1 MFKMV
6 RRVTHRPIG
15 GAVLSGGTV
24 EALRRHTL
32 VLIGRVVAAVSLIAA
47 VPSVVLL
54 VSGHFLPFA
63 TAIAGMA
70 TGFAV
75 LSMAQRN
82 AANAVS
88 LLIIGMS
95 VIGTAHAILDPA
107 LVDFGLATVSLVPV
121 LAALLGDRK
130 SRRLGWVLF
139 AGTLSIAMFSQVSA
153 GLLGFSAI
161 EAGTTPSAL
170 AYLIFALV
178 TAISAFRLSSVLEH
192 VDKAQG
198 ETLRYLI
205 EDFRYVVMRLAP
217 GGEALFVSR
226 SVETLFGCQ
235 RFELNG
241 QGLAE
246 RVHIQDRPT
255 YLTALSEA
263 ANDDKPRTIEVR
275 MRKDVEGGGAIPHFV
290 WVECGLSPI
299 HPVPGMPG
307 PFEVMVLMR
316 DISERVAQREEMER
330 ARLAAQEA
338 SLAKSRFLATIGH
351 ELRTPLNAVVG
362 FSDMLRN
369 GIGTSGAES
378 QREYADLIHQSGLHL
393 LDTVN
398 MLLDMSK
405 IEAGK
410 FELQIEGFSPEALL
424 APSIGIVEPLAK
436 TRRVG
441 ISIEVTP
448 DLPQILGDERAY
460 RQIAINLL
468 SNAVKF
474 SNQNGQVHVSLSQRG
489 QHVVLSV
496 ADTGIGMD
504 PATIARLGEP
514 FFQANGGL
522 SRKFE
527 GSGLGLSIVKGL
539 VDLHQGRLDIRSR
552 PGQGTVVTVLMPI
565 SGPSARPV
573 PRDVVEKL
581 PTGTTNET
589 KVQPDFSNDVLRRAA
604 R

>member
-1 MFKMV
+1 MSKMAS
-6 RRVTHRPIG
+6 RVTHRPIG

-32 VLIGRVVAAVSLIAA
+32 VLIGRVVAVMSLIAA

-82 AANAVS
+82 VANAVS
-88 LLIIGMS
+88 LLIVGMS
-95 VIGTAHAILDPA
+95 IIGGAHAILDPA

-121 LAALLGDRK
+121 LAALLGDRR
-130 SRRLGWVLF
+130 SRLLGWVLF
-139 AGTLSIAMFSQVSA
+139 AATFGIAMFSRVSV
-153 GLLGFSAI
+153 GWFSFTAI
-161 EAGTTPSAL
+161 EVGATPSAVT
-170 AYLIFALV
+170 YLVFALI

-192 VDKAQG
+192 VDKAQV

-205 EDFRYVVMRLAP
+205 EDFRYAVLRLAP

-226 SVETLFGCQ
+226 SVESLFGCQ
-235 RFELNG
+235 RFELTG

-246 RVHIQDRPT
+246 HVHIQDRPI

-263 ANDDKPRTIEVR
+263 ANDDKPRTIEIR
-275 MRKDVEGGGAIPHFV
+275 MRKDVDGGGAIPHFV
-290 WVECGLSPI
+290 WVEFGLSPI
-299 HPVPGMPG
+299 HPAPGMSG

-369 GIGTSGAES
+369 GIGTAGAES

-410 FELQIEGFSPEALL
+410 FELQIEEFAPETLL

-436 TRRVG
+436 ERRVG
-441 ISIEVTP
+441 ISIEVSP

-489 QHVVLSV
+489 QHVALSV

-504 PATIARLGEP
+504 PATVARLGEP

-522 SRKFE
+522 SRRFE

-552 PGQGTVVTVLMPI
+552 PGKGTIMTVLMPI
-565 SGPSARPV
+565 SGPAARPV
-573 PRDVVEKL
+573 PRGVVEKL
-581 PTGTTNET
+581 PAGPASEAKT
-589 KVQPDFSNDVLRRAA
+589 QPDFSKDVFRRAA

>member
-1 MFKMV
+1 MSKMV
-6 RRVTHRPIG
+6 NRAAYRPIG

-24 EALRRHTL
+24 EALRRATL
-32 VLIGRVVAAVSLIAA
+32 ILVGRTIAALSLVAA
-47 VPSVVLL
+47 VPSL
-54 VSGHFLPFA
+54 VFLISGHFLPFA
-63 TAIAGMA
+63 TSIAGMA
-70 TGFAV
+70 TGFVV
-75 LSMAQRN
+75 LSMARRN
-82 AANAVS
+82 TSAAVS

-95 VIGTAHAILDPA
+95 VIGTTHSIFDSA

-121 LAALLGDRK
+121 LAALLGDGK
-130 SRRLGWVLF
+130 TRRLGWVLF
-139 AGTLSIAMFSQVSA
+139 AGTLAIAVASKVSVGWVSFA
-153 GLLGFSAI
+153 LAEIGA
-161 EAGTTPSAL
+161 TPSAL
-170 AYLIFALV
+170 AYFVFALV

-192 VDKAQG
+192 VDKAQA

-205 EDFRYVVMRLAP
+205 EDFRYVVLRLAP

-226 SVETLFGCQ
+226 SVETLFCCQ

-275 MRKDVEGGGAIPHFV
+275 MRKDVHGGGSIPHFV

-299 HPVPGMPG
+299 HPAPGMPG
-307 PFEVMVLMR
+307 PYEVMVLMR

-369 GIGTSGAES
+369 GIGTAGVES

-410 FELQIEGFSPEALL
+410 FELQIEEFSPEALL
-424 APSIGIVEPLAK
+424 APSIVMVEPLAK
-436 TRRVG
+436 SRRVG
-441 ISIEVTP
+441 ISIEVSP

-474 SNQNGQVHVSLSQRG
+474 SNPNGEVHVSLTQRG
-489 QHVVLSV
+489 QHVALAI

-504 PATIARLGEP
+504 QATVARLGEP

-522 SRKFE
+522 SRRFE

-539 VDLHQGRLDIRSR
+539 IDLHQGRLDIRSR
-552 PGQGTVVTVLMPI
+552 PGKGTTMTVLMPI

-573 PRDVVEKL
+573 PRDVVEKM
-581 PTGTTNET
+581 PAGSGPNTTV
-589 KVQPDFSNDVLRRAA
+589 KPDLENDVLRRAA

>member
-1 MFKMV
+1 MSQMAS
-6 RRVTHRPIG
+6 RVINRPIG

-32 VLIGRVVAAVSLIAA
+32 VLIGRIVAAMSLIAA

-54 VSGHFLPFA
+54 VSGHFLPFV

-82 AANAVS
+82 VANAVS

-95 VIGTAHAILDPA
+95 IIGTAHAIFDPA

-130 SRRLGWVLF
+130 TRQLGWVLF
-139 AGTLSIAMFSQVSA
+139 AATLGISMVSQVSA
-153 GLLGFSAI
+153 GLLSFTAI
-161 EAGTTPSAL
+161 EAGATPSAF

-192 VDKAQG
+192 VDKAQV

-205 EDFRYVVMRLAP
+205 EDFRYVVLRLAP
-217 GGEALFVSR
+217 GGEALFISR

-246 RVHIQDRPT
+246 RVHIQDRPI

-263 ANDDKPRTIEVR
+263 ANDDKPRTVEIR
-275 MRKDVEGGGAIPHFV
+275 MRKDVDGSSAIPHFV

-299 HPVPGMPG
+299 HPAPGMSG
-307 PFEVMVLMR
+307 PFEVMVMMR

-369 GIGTSGAES
+369 GIGTAGAES

-410 FELQIEGFSPEALL
+410 FELQIEEFSPEALL

-436 TRRVG
+436 ERRVG
-441 ISIEVTP
+441 ISIEVAP

-474 SNQNGQVHVSLSQRG
+474 SNQNGQVHVSLLQRG
-489 QHVVLSV
+489 QHVALSV

-522 SRKFE
+522 SRRFE

-552 PGQGTVVTVLMPI
+552 PGKGTVVTVLMPI
-565 SGPSARPV
+565 SGPAARPV
-573 PRDVVEKL
+573 PRDVVERL
-581 PTGTTNET
+581 PAGTANDA
-589 KVQPDFSNDVLRRAA
+589 KVQPDFSNDVFRRAA